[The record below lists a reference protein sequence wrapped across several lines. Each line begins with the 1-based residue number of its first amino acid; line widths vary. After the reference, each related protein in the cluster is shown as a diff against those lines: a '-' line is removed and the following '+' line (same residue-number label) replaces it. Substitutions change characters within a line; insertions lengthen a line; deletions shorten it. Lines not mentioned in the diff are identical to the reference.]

1 MKIYKYVTVLFA
13 VAAMA
18 ATFVSCDKDND
29 ITGDPMADH
38 NQEVNGK
45 QDYWFSF
52 ELSNPGSLSEEAKTV
67 FTQKIVEVI
76 YPEDWAKGV
85 REIKFIEHPVYET
98 KDYVMR
104 NFDAVVALPDSESD
118 LVQKIMIP
126 TFCVDTVG
134 GVCHNDF
141 VVTMTLS
148 KDSMRTTLATHS
160 WNASTAFDGPALISA
175 NKK

>member
-13 VAAMA
+13 VAAMSC
-18 ATFVSCDKDND
+18 TFISCDKDND

-104 NFDAVVALPDSESD
+104 NFDAVVALPNSESD
-118 LVQKIMIP
+118 LVQKIMLP
-126 TFCVDTVG
+126 VAKVG
-134 GVCHNDF
+134 KTKSFD
-141 VVTMTLS
+141 VTMTLS
-148 KDSMRTTLATHS
+148 KDSMRTTLASHVFRGDEVLAAE
-160 WNASTAFDGPALISA
+160 NIQ
-175 NKK
+175 

>member
-1 MKIYKYVTVLFA
+1 MKIYRYVTVLFA

-18 ATFVSCDKDND
+18 ATFVSCDRDND

-38 NQEVNGK
+38 TQGAK

-52 ELSNPGSLSEEAKTV
+52 ELSNPGSLTQEAQTA

-76 YPEDWAKGV
+76 YPEDWANGV
-85 REIKFIEHPVYET
+85 REIKFIEHPM
-98 KDYVMR
+98 YVTEAYALE
-104 NFDAVVALPDSESD
+104 NFNKVAAIADAESD
-118 LVQKIMIP
+118 LVQDIMIP

-148 KDSMRTTLATHS
+148 KDSMRTTIATHS
-160 WNASTAFDGPALISA
+160 WNAATAFDGPALISA

>member
-18 ATFVSCDKDND
+18 VTFVSCDKDND

-45 QDYWFSF
+45 QDYWFTF
-52 ELSNPGSLSEEAKTV
+52 ELSNPGSLSQEAQTE

-85 REIKFIEHPVYET
+85 REIKFIEHPMYVTE
-98 KDYVMR
+98 DYAIN
-104 NFDAVVALPDSESD
+104 NFNAVVAVPNSESD
-118 LVQKIMIP
+118 LVQKIMLP
-126 TFCVDTVG
+126 VAKLGKTKSFD
-134 GVCHNDF
+134 
-141 VVTMTLS
+141 VTMTLS
-148 KDSMRTTLATHS
+148 RDSMRTTLASHV
-160 WNASTAFDGPALISA
+160 FRGDEVLA
-175 NKK
+175 NESIE